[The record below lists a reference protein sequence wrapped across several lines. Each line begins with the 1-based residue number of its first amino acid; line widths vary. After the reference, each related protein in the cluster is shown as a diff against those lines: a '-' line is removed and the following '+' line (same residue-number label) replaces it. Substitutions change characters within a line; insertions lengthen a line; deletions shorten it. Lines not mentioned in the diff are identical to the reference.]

1 MARGRPQRQAPGPA
15 SRGRRRCRSTHGRWR
30 ARRADLVG
38 RSAGSE
44 GFRTRARRAG
54 DRVARQIGRIGGQQ
68 RPSRRSLAQPRPDI
82 SQPPRRRPGQ
92 PDADAAGRV
101 TGQIAGHKPSCE
113 TGGAER
119 HGRLHCPA
127 NPAAC
132 RRISPAGSY
141 GRLTTAF
148 TVAVSAREP
157 PGSSLPANA
166 IGVPAVGCCSPLSRS
181 IFVVAPRR
189 SSRGPR

>member
-1 MARGRPQRQAPGPA
+1 MARGRPQRQGPGPA

-54 DRVARQIGRIGGQQ
+54 DRGARQIGRIGGQQ

-82 SQPPRRRPGQ
+82 SQPPPTARPARCGRRRARDR
-92 PDADAAGRV
+92 PDSRPQAVLRNRWRRTPRAPPLSRKPCGV
-101 TGQIAGHKPSCE
+101 PPNKPS
-113 TGGAER
+113 
-119 HGRLHCPA
+119 
-127 NPAAC
+127 
-132 RRISPAGSY
+132 GSY

-148 TVAVSAREP
+148 TVAVSVREP

-181 IFVVAPRR
+181 IFVVVPRR